1 MNPFY
6 GWGAAALWLQS
17 HYEKAVYLYFATYF
31 PGISGTHLTD
41 FRRMKG

>member
-17 HYEKAVYLYFATYF
+17 HYEKAVYFLQLSSQEFLVL
-31 PGISGTHLTD
+31 I
-41 FRRMKG
+41 